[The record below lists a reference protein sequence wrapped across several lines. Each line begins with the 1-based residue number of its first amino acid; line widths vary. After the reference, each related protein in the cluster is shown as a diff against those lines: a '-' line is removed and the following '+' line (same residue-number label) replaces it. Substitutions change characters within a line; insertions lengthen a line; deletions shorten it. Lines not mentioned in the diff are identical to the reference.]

1 MDGSN
6 EPEILSTVEWSNG
19 RTGAS
24 SPWQEESTSGS
35 SVGMSAAWIFQWLR
49 EVPPMIVERSAEIA
63 PLRQSHGTDLVAL
76 SLPCAAPATIDLA
89 VRRLVSPIKIESTI
103 HKDSDYHCLQL
114 IKQKAENQ
122 KWKELSFS
130 IVGRPSPLSQQQSD
144 HG

>member
-1 MDGSN
+1 MN
-6 EPEILSTVEWSNG
+6 QRYCRLSNG
-19 RTGAS
+19 RMVGQVHQALGKKKALPDHLS
-24 SPWQEESTSGS
+24 GCQQLGS
-35 SVGMSAAWIFQWLR
+35 SNGCERCLPW
-49 EVPPMIVERSAEIA
+49 IVERSAEIA